1 MRSVNSSC
9 LSAFTSSKL
18 NILNGLKNTALFFIS
33 KNFKLYMC
41 KSHFPCAQIQ
51 LMFLPPSSLYCMQ
64 TYFVCRTIPKTI
76 VLCFY
81 FQKGFKL
88 YMCKSHF
95 PCAQIQLMFL
105 PPNSLSYLQTYFVC
119 RILPIALS
127 VSFLEG
133 FPLVRGLVSRRAA
146 CELPGKLASVK
157 LVGNFTPKARVNSVS
172 VSRLGTGKSV
182 QFISLDTNVC
192 IVRHA
197 R

>member
-33 KNFKLYMC
+33 KNFKLYTC

-64 TYFVCRTIPKTI
+64 TYSVCRPIPKTI

-95 PCAQIQLMFL
+95 TCAQIQLMFL
-105 PPNSLSYLQTYFVC
+105 PPSSLSFLQTYFVC
-119 RILPIALS
+119 RMLPTALS
-127 VSFLEG
+127 VSFLVG

-146 CELPGKLASVK
+146 EPCTGSR
-157 LVGNFTPKARVNSVS
+157 FTMSM
-172 VSRLGTGKSV
+172 LGP
-182 QFISLDTNVC
+182 DP
-192 IVRHA
+192 
-197 R
+197 